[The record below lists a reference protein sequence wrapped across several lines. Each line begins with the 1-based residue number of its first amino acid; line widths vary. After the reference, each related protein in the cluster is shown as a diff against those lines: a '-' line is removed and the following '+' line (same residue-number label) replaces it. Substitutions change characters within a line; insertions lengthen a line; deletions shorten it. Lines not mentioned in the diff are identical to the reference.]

1 MADEEVVG
9 VSKVL
14 QSWKI
19 ANARGD
25 PTGEAVVRDVELLYA
40 LQTRDGVRQLAL
52 ETVEADVEY
61 GQVAEQADL
70 RRDAA
75 SEVVVDENNLVNR
88 GSHAANG
95 GGDAAAKVV
104 IGEDENGNR
113 RGTDGGG
120 DAVAEAV
127 GVEED
132 GV

>member
-1 MADEEVVG
+1 M
-9 VSKVL
+9 
-14 QSWKI
+14 
-19 ANARGD
+19 
-25 PTGEAVVRDVELLYA
+25 RDVELLDA
-40 LQTRDGVRQLAL
+40 LQTRDRVRQLAL

-61 GQVAEQADL
+61 GHVAEQADL

-75 SEVVVDENNLVNR
+75 GEVVVEENDLVNR
-88 GSHAANG
+88 GCHAAYG

-132 GV
+132 GVEG